1 MVDKGNQKWGELFL
15 QIAAGILASSS
26 TVWPVK
32 AQTVPLFPIE
42 DLNERPDFITQ
53 TPTETQNPNLSEPL
67 VPQTVP
73 SGPNLPQPANPSPSL
88 QERKT
93 EPNPDSSQL
102 YECPL
107 PVRSPEPQTPQ
118 TQTPEDS
125 KTNEVIE
132 AISVTNFRFIGNT
145 VFSQQTLETEITSK
159 FLRLDSNTN
168 QFSETKITFPQL
180 QQLIS
185 EVTKFYNDRGY
196 INSFAYIPTTSEEP
210 NQRLQNRG
218 AGWGSYHQNR

>member
-1 MVDKGNQKWGELFL
+1 LGLLTAKEKLFLPLILLLLLSTALPILPVAAMVDKGNQKWGDLLL

-42 DLNERPDFITQ
+42 ELNERPDFVTQ
-53 TPTETQNPNLSEPL
+53 TRTETQNPNLSEPL

-107 PVRSPEPQTPQ
+107 PVRSPEPQSPL
-118 TQTPEDS
+118 TQTP
-125 KTNEVIE
+125 KI
-132 AISVTNFRFIGNT
+132 AI
-145 VFSQQTLETEITSK
+145 LMK
-159 FLRLDSNTN
+159 
-168 QFSETKITFPQL
+168 
-180 QQLIS
+180 
-185 EVTKFYNDRGY
+185 
-196 INSFAYIPTTSEEP
+196 
-210 NQRLQNRG
+210 
-218 AGWGSYHQNR
+218 